1 MANISKKYSEQTRKA
16 KKAAAIVVRKS
27 STDPEEK
34 RIFATFTKRA
44 QQDFRP
50 AAKKRA

>member
-1 MANISKKYSEQTRKA
+1 MANISKKYSQLTRKA
-16 KKAAAIVVRKS
+16 KKAAAVVVRKS
-27 STDPEEK
+27 SSDPEEK
-34 RIFATFTKRA
+34 RIFQTFTKRA